1 MLQDV
6 IALLQNLNVFRNLK
20 SAILKLKNVRPSR
33 IFKVALCV
41 VIVLLFTVGGFAID
55 NVTVVDGDSV
65 YHITAHAKTV
75 EEMVNRVG
83 LKLQNGDIVTK
94 REENGR
100 IVISINRA
108 DSLLISDE
116 NGLRVESISKQPFGT
131 EVWTYDSIMGALV
144 YDGTANVQNTGVVY
158 VYETVT
164 EIIKHD
170 YATVKSRDLLK
181 GIVNIAPGSDGEK
194 QTVYKKMMINGIV
207 VSSEMVSEVV
217 TKEPVTQVE
226 TVGTRVVNSSDK
238 AVMTSADVKSIST
251 IKPDKPIELDA
262 NGVPINY
269 ADCISGKAS
278 AYWGDKWTAVGLE
291 SKPGYIAVNP
301 NQIPYGTKM
310 YIVSQD
316 GKYVYGYCI
325 AADTGGFAY
334 NGSGRLVDLR
344 FPTESSGS
352 TFGVRM
358 VNIYILD

>member
-6 IALLQNLNVFRNLK
+6 IAILQNLNVFNG
-20 SAILKLKNVRPSR
+20 LKNVTRKLKIVNLKTWSR
-33 IFKVALCV
+33 IALC
-41 VIVLLFTVGGFAID
+41 LFTVLSLAIGGLVLD
-55 NVTVVDGDSV
+55 TYTVVDGDKV
-65 YHITAHAKTV
+65 YHITAYAETV
-75 EEMVNRVG
+75 EQMISSAG
-83 LKLQNGDIVTK
+83 LKLGPGDVVTTK
-94 REENGR
+94 DETGR
-100 IVISINRA
+100 TVVSIKRA
-108 DSLLISDE
+108 DSILVTDE
-116 NGLRVESISKQPFGT
+116 NGIRVEGIGNNIFGSSGWTIEGLASSINGGS
-131 EVWTYDSIMGALV
+131 E
-144 YDGTANVQNTGVVY
+144 NVQNTGVVC

-164 EIIKHD
+164 EIVKHD

-181 GIVNIAPGSDGEK
+181 GTVSIAPGSDGEK
-194 QTVYKKMMINGIV
+194 QTVYKKIMVNGIV
-207 VSSEMVSEVV
+207 VSADVVGEVI

-238 AVMTSADVKSIST
+238 AVMTSDDVNCVSI

-262 NGVPINY
+262 NGAPINY

-278 AYWGDKWTAVGLE
+278 AYWGDKWTAVGYE

-344 FPTESSGS
+344 FPNESSGY

>member
-6 IALLQNLNVFRNLK
+6 IALLQNLNVFSGLK
-20 SAILKLKNVRPSR
+20 SVILKLKNVTPST
-33 IFKVALCV
+33 FLKVALCV
-41 VIVLLFTVGGFAID
+41 VVVLLFTVGGFTLD
-55 NVTVVDGDSV
+55 NVTVIDGDSV

-75 EEMVNRVG
+75 EEMVNKAG
-83 LKLQNGDIVTK
+83 LKLQNGDTVTK
-94 REENGR
+94 REENGK
-100 IVISINRA
+100 IVISVNRA
-108 DSLLISDE
+108 DSIIVSDE
-116 NGLRVESISKQPFGT
+116 NGLRVESINRQPHGT
-131 EVWTYDSIMGALV
+131 EVWTFDSIMGTLV
-144 YDGTANVQNTGVVY
+144 YNGTANVQNTGVVY

-181 GIVNIAPGSDGEK
+181 GTVSIAPGSDGEK
-194 QTVYKKMMINGIV
+194 QTVYKKMMINGV
-207 VSSEMVSEVV
+207 VISSEMVSEVV

-238 AVMTSADVKSIST
+238 AVMTSNDVKSVSI